1 MGGIAERSVVTTTA
15 SFWPWPELRDAGV
28 WTLLAV
34 KASLNTSFVRRPA
47 GTVWKMQ
54 TEVFFSLLEQMT

>member
-47 GTVWKMQ
+47 GTLM
-54 TEVFFSLLEQMT
+54 EDAD